1 MANFSVTEL
10 SRFIESSSQKPFW
23 MGLDVH
29 KRNYYIALLR
39 FDGSIFTWSAPADP
53 IKIVELIDRY
63 KICLSGACYEA
74 GPTGFSLARTL
85 ISAGIPVT
93 VAAPNKIPRS
103 VSPGSKTDRLDC
115 TKLALFVSKGFIR
128 PINIPSAIAESER
141 ALMRRR
147 HQVTNSIRRCKQRIK
162 ALFLYNG
169 LKEPESLKR
178 WSQKSV
184 EELHSTVIP
193 ESAKLV
199 LESHIR
205 NLEFHLNERKII
217 DRQLEVMSHKSEHE
231 AVIDAL
237 MTVPGIGLLTAM
249 AFHLE
254 IYEPERFQRKEE
266 IASYLG
272 LAPTVKHSG
281 EKHPRGHL
289 VPVGQ
294 KRLRSLL
301 IEVSWIWVAHDKYAS
316 NLYHKFLGKTGIP
329 QKAIAAVARK
339 LTIILWRLSIE
350 KRAYKSVA

>member
-1 MANFSVTEL
+1 MANFSVSEL
-10 SRFIESSSQKPFW
+10 SRFIESGSQNPFW

-29 KRNYYIALLR
+29 KRSYYVALRR

-53 IKIVELIDRY
+53 VKLVELIDRY
-63 KICLSGACYEA
+63 KIRLSGACYEA
-74 GPTGFSLARTL
+74 GPTGFSLARIL
-85 ISAGIPVT
+85 MSAGIPVT
-93 VAAPNKIPRS
+93 VAAPSKIPRS

-115 TKLALFVSKGFIR
+115 TKLAIFVSKGFIR
-128 PINIPSAIAESER
+128 PIAIPTVEAESER
-141 ALMRRR
+141 ALIRRR
-147 HQVTNSIRRCKQRIK
+147 HQLTNSIRRSKQRIK
-162 ALFLYNG
+162 AQFLYTG
-169 LKEPESLKR
+169 LKEPKALKR
-178 WSQKSV
+178 WSQKSI
-184 EELHSTVIP
+184 EALRFTVFP
-193 ESAKLV
+193 EPAKLV

-205 NLEFHLNERKII
+205 NLEFLQSERKVI
-217 DRQLEVMSHKSEHE
+217 DRQLELISHKPEHE

-254 IYEPERFQRKEE
+254 IYKPERFPREEE

-289 VPVGQ
+289 LPVGQ

-301 IEVSWIWVAHDKYAS
+301 VEASWIWVAHDKYAAS
-316 NLYHKFLGKTGIP
+316 LYHKLLGKTGVP

-339 LTIILWRLSIE
+339 LAIILWRLSIE
-350 KRAYKSVA
+350 KRAYRFVA